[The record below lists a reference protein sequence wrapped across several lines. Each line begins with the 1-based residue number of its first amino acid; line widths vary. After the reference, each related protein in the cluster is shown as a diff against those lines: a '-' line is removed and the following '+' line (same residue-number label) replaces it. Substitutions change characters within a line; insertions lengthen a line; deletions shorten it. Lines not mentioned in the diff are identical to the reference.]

1 MGPYD
6 SQYLERAMPNRE
18 RNRERRD
25 LASSQDYLLDP
36 CRKAS
41 STPPELHG
49 CLIQFSEHTS
59 AAWATKARREPTRIV
74 EAANA
79 AAHDHYRN
87 HPADALRELG
97 LTG

>member
-1 MGPYD
+1 E
-6 SQYLERAMPNRE
+6 L
-18 RNRERRD
+18 RD
-25 LASSQDYLLDP
+25 GRLMTRGYAEI
-36 CRKAS
+36 AA
-41 STPPELHG
+41 TPLSGTPS
-49 CLIQFSEHTS
+49 SEHTS